1 MKSPSNNRFS
11 TLTTARTALVALA
24 IALGGCASGSAAFRS
39 QSADVRGK
47 VVIAGAGMHAIA
59 AGPGR
64 LLHVDVLSGP
74 GVNLY
79 TVQASETGDADCRA
93 QAMGQVSALHRD
105 SNDLNLELAPGQ
117 VVCLAL
123 AGGASAPA
131 HVAWHARRGTKG
143 TALFMAQR

>member
-1 MKSPSNNRFS
+1 MKSRSNNRIS
-11 TLTTARTALVALA
+11 TLTTAKTALVALA
-24 IALGGCASGSAAFRS
+24 VALGGCASGNAAFRP
-39 QSADVRGK
+39 QSVDVRGK
-47 VVIAGAGMHAIA
+47 VVIAGAGTHAIA

-64 LLHVDVLSGP
+64 LLHVDVLSGR

-79 TVQASETGDADCRA
+79 TVQASETGDADCQG
-93 QAMGQVSALHRD
+93 QAMGRVAALHRD

-131 HVAWHARRGTKG
+131 DIAWHARRGTKE